1 MIMTFASLVLALA
14 ACSDPAA
21 PPAPAPAPEAPA
33 APAPPAGPRPSLVLL
48 TLDTTRADHIG
59 AYGHTL
65 AETPTIDTFARE
77 GLLFS
82 RAYSVLPLTTPAH
95 SSMMSGL
102 YPTRHGIH
110 NNGDAILPD
119 EVLTLAEILK
129 ERQYSTA
136 ASVSAFVT
144 TRIWNID
151 QGFDAYFDE
160 VKMDQDRRSRGRWA
174 RERRA
179 AEVVDDLIAWVN
191 AQPAGQPIFIW
202 GHFYDP
208 HDPYEP
214 PGEWKARFEQRPYD
228 GEIAYMD
235 AQIARLKA
243 AVDARS
249 TPDGTAWILVA
260 DHGEALAREH
270 GEVTHGMYVF
280 DPTMRIP
287 FIVRPPT
294 PLAAPVVERQETV
307 SNVDVMPTALGL
319 LGVPVPADLDGKDLT
334 GFLKGAGGDRP
345 PVYMEAESPRQRF
358 GFAPEHAI
366 ADGPL
371 KLIDTPNP
379 RLFDV
384 DADPKEEKNLV
395 AERAADVARLR
406 AVNAEVQGRRISGT
420 GADASP
426 EVVAQLQALG
436 YMGGSAE
443 PQDPNTPLLDA
454 KDQKAIIEGLEQARV
469 MAARGRPALAEKKYT
484 EVLATH
490 PQIAEAR
497 LGLSRALSQQR
508 KFPEAE
514 KVLRVAL
521 EREPTSTITK
531 GALASNLAQ
540 QGRMDEALA
549 LSETVLQQ
557 VPGDDVA
564 RNQVLELLVGM
575 GRPEEAIKR
584 ATAWRVDD
592 PKNMAYEAWIGL
604 ALFAMR
610 RYPESVPHLQASLA
624 DGMPRRG
631 VRHSLAMLAYNGKRN
646 EEALKHLETE
656 SADFP
661 DDRRVRHDLAHL
673 LLRMERWDEAVAE
686 LSTLS
691 AMMPKVVDVR
701 RLWAQAVFNTGDYPA
716 SREVLAPA
724 LKAAPD
730 DPEVLLLQANILQ
743 KLGQGEEAKVVFERA
758 KVLHKAALEARGGGV
773 PAEDAAG
780 IAPALPGAAEYQELQ
795 QYGIPR

>member
-1 MIMTFASLVLALA
+1 MIITFAPLVLALA
-14 ACSDPAA
+14 ACSDP
-21 PPAPAPAPEAPA
+21 PAPAPSEPAAPVAPA
-33 APAPPAGPRPSLVLL
+33 APTGPRPSLVLL

-59 AYGHTL
+59 AYGHSL
-65 AETPTIDTFARE
+65 AETPTIDGFARE

-82 RAYSVLPLTTPAH
+82 RAYSVIPLTTPAH

-119 EVLTLAEILK
+119 EVVTLAELLK

-160 VKMDQDRRSRGRWA
+160 VKMDQDRRARGRWA

-214 PGEWKARFEQRPYD
+214 PGDWKQRFEQRPYD

-270 GEVTHGMYVF
+270 GELTHGMYVF

-319 LGVPVPADLDGKDLT
+319 LGVPVPADLDGKDLS
-334 GFLKGAGGDRP
+334 GFLRGAGGDRP
-345 PVYMEAESPRQRF
+345 PVYMEAEAPRQRF

-406 AVNAEVQGRRISGT
+406 AINAEVQGRRINGT

-436 YMGGSAE
+436 YMSGSAE

-454 KDQKAIIEGLEQARV
+454 KDQTAIIEGLEQARM
-469 MAARGRPALAEKKYT
+469 MAARGRPALAEKKYS

-490 PQIAEAR
+490 PQIGEAR
-497 LGLSRALSQQR
+497 LGLARALSQQR
-508 KFPEAE
+508 KLPEAE
-514 KVLRVAL
+514 KVLRLAL
-521 EREPTSTITK
+521 EREPASTVTK

-549 LSETVLQQ
+549 LCETVLQQ

-575 GRPEEAIKR
+575 GRPEEAIQR
-584 ATAWRVDD
+584 ATAWRLDD
-592 PKNMAYEAWIGL
+592 PKNLTYEAWIGL
-604 ALFAMR
+604 ALFGLR
-610 RYPESVPHLQASLA
+610 RYPEAVPHLQASLA

-631 VRHSLAMLAYNGKRN
+631 VHHSLAVLAYSENRS
-646 EEALKHLETE
+646 EDALKHLEIE
-656 SADFP
+656 SGDFP
-661 DDRRVRHDLAHL
+661 DDRRVRNDLAHL
-673 LLRMERWDEAVAE
+673 LLRMQRWDEAVAE
-686 LSTLS
+686 LSTLA
-691 AMMPKVVDVR
+691 AMMPKAVEVR

-716 SREVLAPA
+716 ARDVLAPA
-724 LKAAPD
+724 LKASPD
-730 DPEVLLLQANILQ
+730 DPEVLLLHANILQ
-743 KLGQGEEAKVVFERA
+743 KLGQADEAKLVFERA
-758 KVLHKAALEARGGGV
+758 KKLHKAALDARGGGV
-773 PAEDAAG
+773 PVDEAG
-780 IAPALPGAAEYQELQ
+780 SIGPALPGAEEYQELQ